1 MTKIFSFGAHV
12 AFTILLLLSA
22 VMLGCDG
29 LRMNPHPSSS
39 REQADVNGDHVDS
52 VAKEKTKGGVGAELL
67 PTGSSLP
74 DCSHACGP
82 CMPCKRVI
90 VSYRCTTESCPVVY
104 RCMCKGKYYHV
115 PSH

>member
-1 MTKIFSFGAHV
+1 MTKIFPFGAHV
-12 AFTILLLLSA
+12 AFTVLLLLSA
-22 VMLGCDG
+22 AVLGCDG

-39 REQADVNGDHVDS
+39 RGQADINGDRIDDIL
-52 VAKEKTKGGVGAELL
+52 KEKRKGETGAELF

-82 CMPCKRVI
+82 CVPCKRVI
-90 VSYRCTTESCPVVY
+90 VSYKCSIESCPVVY
-104 RCMCKGKYYHV
+104 RCVCKGKYYHV